1 VGNLQTEVGNLQ
13 TEVGNLQTE
22 VGNLSLKGCVGKA
35 DIAPVFGWQ
44 SDSER
49 VGNNELPSLI

>member
-1 VGNLQTEVGNLQ
+1 VSNLQTEVSNLQ
-13 TEVGNLQTE
+13 TK

-44 SDSER
+44 SNSET